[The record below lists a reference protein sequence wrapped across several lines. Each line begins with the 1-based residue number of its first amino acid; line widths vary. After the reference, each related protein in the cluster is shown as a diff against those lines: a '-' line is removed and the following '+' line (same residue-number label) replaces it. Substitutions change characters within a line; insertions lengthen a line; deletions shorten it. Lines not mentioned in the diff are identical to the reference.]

1 MSATAD
7 PVNGLFTSRR
17 ERRLWLWAL
26 GVVVAIYATL
36 GSAPAIAEALRD
48 RNALDQTFFNVFV
61 VLVAA
66 MTVVGLSRRPGWRE
80 IGVGIAVISVYTMA
94 FLRFANPA
102 ERTHLFEFGVV
113 AVLIYLA
120 LLERRANGAS
130 VRAPALVAILSA
142 SALGWIDAGIQAI
155 LPNRFF
161 DPIDLG
167 FVHSQEELTEHLAD
181 LRIRR

>member
-80 IGVGIAVISVYTMA
+80 IGVGIAVISLAVNYLMHLPGFAGIVY
-94 FLRFANPA
+94 FLMGPAHAVHGYLSGRRA
-102 ERTHLFEFGVV
+102 ERL
-113 AVLIYLA
+113 
-120 LLERRANGAS
+120 RR
-130 VRAPALVAILSA
+130 
-142 SALGWIDAGIQAI
+142 
-155 LPNRFF
+155 
-161 DPIDLG
+161 
-167 FVHSQEELTEHLAD
+167 
-181 LRIRR
+181 